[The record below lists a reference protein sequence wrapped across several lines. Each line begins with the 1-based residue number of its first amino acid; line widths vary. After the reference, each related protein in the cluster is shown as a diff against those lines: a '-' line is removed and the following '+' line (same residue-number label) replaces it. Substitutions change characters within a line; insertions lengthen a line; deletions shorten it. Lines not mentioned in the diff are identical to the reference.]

1 MNTSITEYRVQSIEY
16 RKQKLSFSDS
26 LFYTLVMKRTPFLDY
41 ILYDIF
47 GEGEPIVARAMMGA
61 YILYYEGKA
70 FAIVEREE
78 LYFKGSKEL
87 ASWYVSRGSKQFRV
101 SRPRGL
107 AVNKSEG
114 KDAHLYYFLVPL
126 EVYED
131 KKSRDEWMDVALSVA
146 KLPGK
151 QKAKSK

>member
-1 MNTSITEYRVQSIEY
+1 M
-16 RKQKLSFSDS
+16 
-26 LFYTLVMKRTPFLDY
+26 
-41 ILYDIF
+41 YDIF
-47 GEGEPIVARAMMGA
+47 GEQEPITARAMMGA
-61 YILYYEGKA
+61 HILYYEGKA
-70 FAIVEREE
+70 FAIVEGED

-87 ASWYVSRGSKQFRV
+87 APWYLERGSKQ
-101 SRPRGL
+101 L
-107 AVNKSEG
+107 TYTKEG
-114 KDAHLYYFLVPL
+114 KEAHLYYFLAPP